1 MSDNSDRMKIVIW
14 YAAWA
19 TVCAAV
25 AGVVVALV
33 HTWFFSYTPTPSAR
47 VGTLIEGIETSLA
60 LAAGQGAVILVTGS
74 LHAQFGRGLQG
85 TVLLGLLLGL
95 FDFVMYFLQ
104 MWIPALELG
113 WVPDIAIL
121 VAVTVAITLFG
132 VQRTAPSPQK
142 SSQTPS

>member
-1 MSDNSDRMKIVIW
+1 MSDNSDRVKIVIW

-60 LAAGQGAVILVTGS
+60 LAAGQGAVVLVTGG
-74 LHAQFGRGLQG
+74 LLAQLGRALQG

-104 MWIPALELG
+104 MAIPRLELG

-121 VAVTVAITLFG
+121 VVVTIVITLLG
-132 VQRTAPSPQK
+132 ARGAGTTASAA
-142 SSQTPS
+142 

>member
-1 MSDNSDRMKIVIW
+1 MSDNSDRVKIVIW

-19 TVCAAV
+19 SVCAAV
-25 AGVVVALV
+25 AGVVVALA

-47 VGTLIEGIETSLA
+47 VGTLIEGVETSLA

-74 LHAQFGRGLQG
+74 LLAQFGRGLQG

-104 MWIPALELG
+104 MAIPRLELG

-121 VAVTVAITLFG
+121 VVVTVLITLLG
-132 VQRTAPSPQK
+132 ARGAATTASAA
-142 SSQTPS
+142 

>member
-1 MSDNSDRMKIVIW
+1 MS
-14 YAAWA
+14 Y
-19 TVCAAV
+19 
-25 AGVVVALV
+25 
-33 HTWFFSYTPTPSAR
+33 
-47 VGTLIEGIETSLA
+47 A
-60 LAAGQGAVILVTGS
+60 LATLWYERQRFLPGVLAVGFSALLI
-74 LHAQFGRGLQG
+74 ALQC
-85 TVLLGLLLGL
+85 GLLLGL

-121 VAVTVAITLFG
+121 VVVTVAITLFG

>member
-25 AGVVVALV
+25 AGIAIALA
-33 HTWFFSYTPTPSAR
+33 HTWFFSYTPTRAAR
-47 VGTLIEGIETSLA
+47 MWTLIEGIETSLA
-60 LAAGQGAVILVTGS
+60 LAAGQGAVVLVTGG
-74 LHAQFGRGLQG
+74 LLAQLGRALQG

-104 MWIPALELG
+104 MAIPRLELG

-121 VAVTVAITLFG
+121 VVVTIVITLLG
-132 VQRTAPSPQK
+132 ARGAGTTASAA
-142 SSQTPS
+142 

>member
-1 MSDNSDRMKIVIW
+1 MSDNSDRVKIVIG

-25 AGVVVALV
+25 AGVFVALA

-74 LHAQFGRGLQG
+74 LLAQFGRGLQG
-85 TVLLGLLLGL
+85 TVLLGLLLGRG
-95 FDFVMYFLQ
+95 DFVMNYLQ
-104 MWIPALELG
+104 MAITKIELE
-113 WVPDIAIL
+113 WVPE
-121 VAVTVAITLFG
+121 
-132 VQRTAPSPQK
+132 
-142 SSQTPS
+142 